1 MWLVWRS
8 SELLEAKMGDLI
20 QPWHIIVL
28 SAVAFAIFLIPAI
41 FFLLTL
47 QNTLSKCAP
56 GFRTMEPG
64 LVWLLLVPLF
74 HLVWNFFV
82 VMAIAKS
89 LANEY
94 ARRGIPS
101 PEPLPGQPIG
111 IAMSVCVCCCIIP
124 LFGAVAALASLVLW
138 IVYWV
143 KVAEY
148 SRLLDALPFPVPM
161 PPRI

>member
-1 MWLVWRS
+1 
-8 SELLEAKMGDLI
+8 MGDLI
-20 QPWHIIVL
+20 QPWHILIV
-28 SAVAFAIFLIPAI
+28 FAILGVFLVPAI

-47 QNTLSKCAP
+47 YNTLSKCAP

-64 LVWLLLVPLF
+64 LVWLLLIPFF

-82 VMAIAKS
+82 VMAIGRS

-111 IAMSVCVCCCIIP
+111 IAMSVCTCCCIIP
-124 LFGAVAALASLVLW
+124 VLGALSALAAFVLW
-138 IVYWV
+138 IIYWI

-148 SRLLDALPFPVPM
+148 SQLLDPAPQFPVPM
-161 PPRI
+161 PPRV